1 MSCNFSYEFFVIYL
15 VLKHGV
21 EYLSVLGCQVAD
33 EGTARWVF
41 TLLDIVLELLLT
53 DVALICVDFL
63 LFLALQVGDDVVEGA
78 AVEVVDDI
86 VELNLKF
93 VFGLLMLNRLLS
105 SERETFWIGN
115 VAGLPAEQASAP
127 EICLA
132 VGISD

>member
-1 MSCNFSYEFFVIYL
+1 MNNVKFYLLRFFLSIFCNIYL
-15 VLKHGV
+15 VFKHGV

-33 EGTARWVF
+33 EGTARRVF

-86 VELNLKF
+86 VELNLKL

-105 SERETFWIGN
+105 SERVRPFG
-115 VAGLPAEQASAP
+115 
-127 EICLA
+127 
-132 VGISD
+132 

>member
-1 MSCNFSYEFFVIYL
+1 M
-15 VLKHGV
+15 
-21 EYLSVLGCQVAD
+21 LGCQVAD

-93 VFGLLMLNRLLS
+93 DSRLNMIIQVIILIIILS
-105 SERETFWIGN
+105 MVIKRHTFF
-115 VAGLPAEQASAP
+115 
-127 EICLA
+127 
-132 VGISD
+132 